1 MTTPLTDE
9 EVLDRAERWA
19 RFHRK
24 PETRG
29 RMDECLK
36 GLSEADQRRV
46 YLCGQRV
53 STGLAPKVLPAQTQ
67 ERKEPDE
74 KEQKT
79 TSKRAA
85 KNRG

>member
-1 MTTPLTDE
+1 MKSLTDE

-24 PETRG
+24 PETRS

-36 GLSEADQRRV
+36 GLTLDDQRRV

-53 STGLAPKVLPAQTQ
+53 AGGLAPKIIPAQSKQ
-67 ERKEPDE
+67 REEADE
-74 KEQKT
+74 KEKT
-79 TSKRAA
+79 KAKAKR
-85 KNRG
+85 R

>member
-1 MTTPLTDE
+1 
-9 EVLDRAERWA
+9 
-19 RFHRK
+19 
-24 PETRG
+24 
-29 RMDECLK
+29 
-36 GLSEADQRRV
+36 
-46 YLCGQRV
+46 V